1 MPLPPLRRSK
11 RFLLSC
17 ALLWSTYALSD
28 SEGYSQ
34 EPAASDTAAQQP
46 GHSVHAH
53 SFNEGPR
60 QAAYLMS
67 GMGNCRFPITTKN
80 PMAQR
85 FMDQGIAQLHGFWY
99 FEAERS
105 FRQAAA
111 IDPDHPMP
119 YWGMARANIE
129 NEERSRGFIE
139 LAMKRLEKASAK
151 ERRLIEAWNA
161 RVKPLASDTGADKDA
176 PEKES
181 KSERDNRLRKNEK
194 RKQEQ
199 TDRLKAYADSLER
212 LVEDFPTDIEL
223 KAMLVLQLWQNNGAG
238 SPIQSHAAVDAML
251 SEIFRSNP
259 RHPAHH
265 FRIHLWDYRKEELA
279 LTAAAACGPSAPGIA
294 HMWHMP
300 GHTYSRL
307 KRYSDAAWQQEASA
321 RVDHHHMMRDMVLP
335 DQIHNYAHNNEW
347 LIRSLNLIGRVEQAT
362 LLAKNMIELPR
373 HPRYNMLG
381 EKGSARF
388 GRERLIQT
396 LTNYQ
401 QWESLLAVCESNY
414 LREADAQPLEIER
427 LGLLA
432 IASLYLSKEQSYR
445 DALQGLT
452 SLHGELEK
460 DLQSQLEHS
469 KPSDAPAKPGS
480 DARRIPPQLDE
491 PAAPSQDLFGDDNDP
506 LLAKPMSKDW
516 QAPKGEKLSK
526 EAEEASRRLHDLRY
540 RKQRAAFWLQAV
552 EAHRHA
558 HLGDYKKALRK
569 SHEVRS
575 IVPNLQRI
583 EWLAKAGDTKGAWER
598 ASKLVRDNSNE
609 FLSLS
614 LAIEIGSMLPEKVE
628 EVKELARKLIPIAQ
642 SADSNLPQ
650 RIRFLS
656 IVEKLG
662 LGEEWTKPA
671 PIPTDIG
678 DRPDLA
684 TLGPLRWSPS
694 SAPTWYATSKDG
706 NAISS
711 KEVSGRP
718 YVLILYLGFGCLHC
732 AEQLAAFSPQVEAFE
747 KQGIDVIGISTETL
761 AELNAGIRQ
770 YDKEMHIRLHANPDL
785 EVFRSFRAYDDFEGA
800 PLHGTYL
807 IDATGRVQWHDIG
820 ADPFMNVEFLLKES
834 KRLLALP
841 YPQPLSPKRGEGS
854 K

>member
-1 MPLPPLRRSK
+1 MHLLPLRPFQ

-17 ALLWSTYALSD
+17 AVLWGSQAFF
-28 SEGYSQ
+28 EGTGYPQ
-34 EPAASDTAAQQP
+34 EPAASDTASQQP

-67 GMGNCRFPITTKN
+67 GMSNCRFPISTKN

-85 FMDQGIAQLHGFWY
+85 FMDQGVAQLHGFWY

-111 IDPDHPMP
+111 IDPDHPMA

-139 LAMKRLEKASAK
+139 LAMKRLDKASPK

-161 RVKPLASDTGADKDA
+161 RVKPFDADKNSDKNA

-181 KSERDNRLRKNEK
+181 KSDRDARLRKNEK

-199 TDRLKAYADSLER
+199 TERLKAYADTLER
-212 LVEDFPTDIEL
+212 LVEDFPADIEL
-223 KAMLVLQLWQNNGAG
+223 KAMLVLQLWQNNGSG
-238 SPIQSHAAVDAML
+238 IPIQSHASVDAML

-279 LTAAAACGPSAPGIA
+279 LPAAAACGPSAPGIA

-347 LIRSLNLIGRVEQAT
+347 LIRSLNLVGRVEQAT
-362 LLAKNMIELPR
+362 SLAKNMIELPR

-401 QWESLLAVCESNY
+401 QWQTLHDLCESIY
-414 LREADAQPLEIER
+414 LQEADAPPLETER

-432 IASLYLSKEQSYR
+432 IASLRLNKEQSYQQ
-445 DALQGLT
+445 ALGGLT
-452 SLHGELEK
+452 SLKDELDKELRSLGDQTPPADVPEK
-460 DLQSQLEHS
+460 SES
-469 KPSDAPAKPGS
+469 KAG
-480 DARRIPPQLDE
+480 RIPPQLDE

-506 LLAKPMSKDW
+506 LLAKPIPKEW
-516 QAPKGEKLSK
+516 QAPKGDKLSK
-526 EAEEASRRLHDLRY
+526 EAEEASRRRHDLRY
-540 RKQRAAFWLQAV
+540 RKQRVEFWILAV
-552 EAHRHA
+552 EAHQHA
-558 HLGDYKKALRK
+558 RLGDYRKALRK

-575 IVPNLQRI
+575 LIPSLQRI

-598 ASKLVRDNSNE
+598 VSKLVKDNSNE
-609 FLSLS
+609 FLSLA
-614 LAIEIGSMLPEKVE
+614 LAIEIGAMLPEKTE
-628 EVKELARKLIPIAQ
+628 DVKDLVRKLIPIAQ

-650 RIRFLS
+650 MIRLQA
-656 IVEKLG
+656 IVDKLG
-662 LGEEWTKPA
+662 LRDEWTKPA

-684 TLGPLRWSPS
+684 SLGPLRWSPP
-694 SAPTWYATSKDG
+694 SAPIWYASSKDG
-706 NAISS
+706 NPVSS

-718 YVLILYLGFGCLHC
+718 YVMILYLGFGCLHC

-747 KQGIDVIGISTETL
+747 KMGIGVIGISTETL

-770 YDKEMHIRLHANPDL
+770 YEKEMHIRLHADPAL
-785 EVFRSFRAYDDFEGA
+785 EVFRSYRAYDDFEGA

-807 IDATGRVQWHDIG
+807 IDAVGRVRWQDIG
-820 ADPFMNVEFLLKES
+820 ADPFMNVDFLLKES
-834 KRLLALP
+834 KRLLSLP
-841 YPQPLSPKRGEGS
+841 PE
-854 K
+854 

>member
-1 MPLPPLRRSK
+1 MHRSPLLRSK
-11 RFLLSC
+11 RFLLFF
-17 ALLWSTYALSD
+17 ALLWGTQVYF
-28 SEGYSQ
+28 EGVANSQ
-34 EPAASDTAAQQP
+34 EPAASDPASQQP

-67 GMGNCRFPITTKN
+67 GMGNCRFPISTKN

-85 FMDQGIAQLHGFWY
+85 FMDQGVAQLHGFWY

-111 IDPDHPMP
+111 IDPDHPMS

-139 LAMKRLEKASAK
+139 LAMKRLDKASPK

-161 RVKPLASDTGADKDA
+161 RVKPFDADKNAEQEA
-176 PEKES
+176 PDKES
-181 KSERDNRLRKNEK
+181 KSDRDARLRKNEK

-212 LVEDFPTDIEL
+212 LVEDFPIDIEL

-238 SPIQSHAAVDAML
+238 IPIQSHAAVDAML
-251 SEIFRSNP
+251 SDIFRTNP

-347 LIRSLNLIGRVEQAT
+347 LIRSFNLIGRVEQAT
-362 LLAKNMIELPR
+362 SLAKNMIELPR

-388 GRERLIQT
+388 GRERLVQT

-401 QWESLLAVCESNY
+401 QWQTLRAVCESTY
-414 LREADAQPLEIER
+414 LREADAPHLEIER

-432 IASLYLSKEQSYR
+432 IASLHLDEESSYQ
-445 DALQGLT
+445 DALRGLS
-452 SLHGELEK
+452 SLKQELEK
-460 DLQSQLEHS
+460 DLRAQPDLSTPIVTAD
-469 KPSDAPAKPGS
+469 KPAAKTV
-480 DARRIPPQLDE
+480 RTPPQLDE
-491 PAAPSQDLFGDDNDP
+491 PAPLSSDLFGDENDP
-506 LLAKPMSKDW
+506 LVAKPIPKDW
-516 QAPKGEKLSK
+516 QQPKGEKLTK
-526 EAEEASRRLHDLRY
+526 DAEEALRRRHDLRY
-540 RKQRAAFWLQAV
+540 RKQRAEFWIQAV
-552 EAHRHA
+552 EAHQSARA
-558 HLGDYKKALRK
+558 GDFKKALRK

-583 EWLAKAGDTKGAWER
+583 EWLAKAGETKGAWER
-598 ASKLVRDNSNE
+598 ISKLVKDNPKE
-609 FLSLS
+609 FLSLA
-614 LAIEIGSMLPEKVE
+614 LAIEIGSMVPEKGE
-628 EVKELARKLIPIAQ
+628 EVKDLVRQFIPIAQ
-642 SADSNLPQ
+642 NADSNLAHLNRVQ
-650 RIRFLS
+650 S
-656 IVEKLG
+656 VVDKLG
-662 LGEEWTKPA
+662 LREEWTKPS

-684 TLGPLRWSPS
+684 TLGPLRWSPP

-706 NAISS
+706 NAVSS

-718 YVLILYLGFGCLHC
+718 YVMILYLGFGCLHC

-747 KQGIDVIGISTETL
+747 KLGIDVIGISTETL

-770 YDKEMHIRLHANPDL
+770 YDKEMNIRLHADPDL
-785 EVFRSFRAYDDFEGA
+785 EVFRSYRAYDDFEGL

-807 IDATGRVQWHDIG
+807 IDANGRVQWHDIG
-820 ADPFMNVEFLLKES
+820 ADPFMNVDFLLKES

-841 YPQPLSPKRGEGS
+841 K
-854 K
+854 